1 MQKNRP
7 LYTVVKSNLDMKDGA
22 FSTTYSFGSVRGNDV
37 IVSAVKKCE
46 DDQSIVIVA
55 TI

>member
-7 LYTVVKSNLDMKDGA
+7 LYAVVKSNQDMKDG
-22 FSTTYSFGSVRGNDV
+22 SLPSTYSFGGIRGNDV

-46 DDQSIVIVA
+46 DDESVVMRLL
-55 TI
+55 